1 MNTLI
6 RYFFF
11 LLVFASSQVFTS
23 SSVKENMKK
32 VLNDIQDG
40 TFAIEWIAENDE
52 GLHRFEKLRKENSSH
67 PIEKIGKEL
76 REMMPFLKDSD

>member
-1 MNTLI
+1 M
-6 RYFFF
+6 
-11 LLVFASSQVFTS
+11 
-23 SSVKENMKK
+23 
-32 VLNDIQDG
+32 
-40 TFAIEWIAENDE
+40 IAENDE